1 MATNNLALFLNR
13 VLNDPNEW
21 ARFRKEPQQM
31 VREANLTE
39 QEQQLLM
46 QGPLEDLRK
55 YIGAEPGQFSAIVLW

>member
-1 MATNNLALFLNR
+1 MPTNNLALFLNR

-31 VREANLTE
+31 MQAANLTP

-46 QGPLEDLRK
+46 QGPLEDLRQ
-55 YIGAEPGQFSAIVLW
+55 YIGAQPGQFSAVLIW

>member
-1 MATNNLALFLNR
+1 MATNNLALVLNR

>member
-21 ARFRKEPQQM
+21 ANFRKQPQQM
-31 VREANLTE
+31 MQAANLTP

-46 QGPLEDLRK
+46 QGPLEELRK
-55 YIGAEPGQFSAIVLW
+55 YIGAQPGQFSAVLIW

>member
-31 VREANLTE
+31 MQAANLTA

-55 YIGAEPGQFSAIVLW
+55 YIGAEPGQFSAIVIW